1 MSKITF
7 RHSFHVLLAKKALS
21 QASSPPFSIFV
32 RMKNKLFVMSAA
44 SGAGKTTL
52 KDKVIGEFPD
62 IVYSIS
68 ATTRSPR
75 EGEVNGVHYF
85 FKTKE
90 EFEKLIKENGLI
102 EWNEVHGNY
111 YGTPKFFVEDMLRQ
125 GKRVLFDLDVF
136 GKVNF
141 DKVYPDATGILILP
155 PSEEELERRLRG
167 RGTDSEEV
175 IRLRLENA
183 KKEMEF
189 AKTKGKY
196 EYTIVN
202 DDLERAA
209 NELRAILSQK

>member
-1 MSKITF
+1 M
-7 RHSFHVLLAKKALS
+7 
-21 QASSPPFSIFV
+21 Q
-32 RMKNKLFVMSAA
+32 NKLFVMSAA

-68 ATTRSPR
+68 ATTRKPR

-90 EFEKLIKENGLI
+90 EFEQMIKDDALVEYNL
-102 EWNEVHGNY
+102 VHGNY
-111 YGTPKFFVEDMLRQ
+111 YGTPKSFVEDMLRQ
-125 GKRVLFDLDVF
+125 GKRVLFDIDVF

-141 DKVYPDATGILILP
+141 DKVYPEATGILILP

-175 IRLRLENA
+175 IRLRLENE

-196 EYTIVN
+196 EHIIVN
-202 DDLERAA
+202 DDLEKAA
-209 NELRAILSQK
+209 NELRAILKGE

>member
-1 MSKITF
+1 
-7 RHSFHVLLAKKALS
+7 
-21 QASSPPFSIFV
+21 
-32 RMKNKLFVMSAA
+32 MKNKLFVMSAA

-68 ATTRSPR
+68 ATTRKPR
-75 EGEVNGVHYF
+75 EGEVDGVHYF

-90 EFEKLIKENGLI
+90 EFEKLIKEDGLI

-125 GKRVLFDLDVF
+125 GKRVIFDLDVF

-167 RGTDSEEV
+167 RGTDSEDV

-196 EYTIVN
+196 EYTIIN

-209 NELRAILSQK
+209 DELRAILRKR

>member
-1 MSKITF
+1 
-7 RHSFHVLLAKKALS
+7 
-21 QASSPPFSIFV
+21 
-32 RMKNKLFVMSAA
+32 MKNKLFVMSAA

-90 EFEKLIKENGLI
+90 EFEKLIKEDGLI

-196 EYTIVN
+196 EYIIVN
-202 DDLERAA
+202 DDLEKAA
-209 NELRAILSQK
+209 NELRAILKGNK

>member
-1 MSKITF
+1 
-7 RHSFHVLLAKKALS
+7 
-21 QASSPPFSIFV
+21 
-32 RMKNKLFVMSAA
+32 MKNKLFVMSAA

-52 KDKVIGEFPD
+52 KDLVIKDFPD
-62 IVYSIS
+62 IKYSIS
-68 ATTRSPR
+68 ATTRKPR
-75 EGEVNGVHYF
+75 EGEIDGVHYF

-90 EFEKLIKENGLI
+90 EFEQMIKDDALVEYNL
-102 EWNEVHGNY
+102 VHGNY
-111 YGTPKFFVEDMLRQ
+111 YGTPKSFVENTLAE
-125 GKRVLFDLDVF
+125 GNRVLFDLDVF

-202 DDLERAA
+202 DDLEKAA
-209 NELRAILSQK
+209 NELRAILKNR

>member
-1 MSKITF
+1 
-7 RHSFHVLLAKKALS
+7 
-21 QASSPPFSIFV
+21 
-32 RMKNKLFVMSAA
+32 MKNKLFVMSAA

-90 EFEKLIKENGLI
+90 EFEQMIKDDALVEYNL
-102 EWNEVHGNY
+102 VHGNY
-111 YGTPKFFVEDMLRQ
+111 YGTPKSFVEDMLRQ
-125 GKRVLFDLDVF
+125 GKRVLFDIDVF

-141 DKVYPDATGILILP
+141 DKVYPEATGILILP

-196 EYTIVN
+196 EHIIVN
-202 DDLERAA
+202 DDLEKAA
-209 NELRAILSQK
+209 NELRAILKG

>member
-1 MSKITF
+1 MN
-7 RHSFHVLLAKKALS
+7 
-21 QASSPPFSIFV
+21 
-32 RMKNKLFVMSAA
+32 NKLFVMSAA

-68 ATTRSPR
+68 ATTRKPR
-75 EGEVNGVHYF
+75 EGEVDGVHYF

-90 EFEKLIKENGLI
+90 EFEKLIKEDGLI

-111 YGTPKFFVEDMLRQ
+111 YGTPKFFVEEMLRQ

-175 IRLRLENA
+175 IQLRLENA

-196 EYTIVN
+196 EFTIVN
-202 DDLERAA
+202 DDLEKAA
-209 NELRAILSQK
+209 NELREILK

>member
-1 MSKITF
+1 
-7 RHSFHVLLAKKALS
+7 
-21 QASSPPFSIFV
+21 
-32 RMKNKLFVMSAA
+32 MKNKLFVMSAA

-52 KDKVIGEFPD
+52 KDLVIKDFPD
-62 IVYSIS
+62 IKYSIS
-68 ATTRSPR
+68 ATTRKPR

-90 EFEKLIKENGLI
+90 EFEKLIKEDGLI

-111 YGTPKFFVEDMLRQ
+111 YGTPKSFVEQTLAE
-125 GKRVLFDLDVF
+125 GNRVLFDLDVF

-155 PSEEELERRLRG
+155 PSEEELEKRLRG

-175 IRLRLENA
+175 IQLRLHNA

-189 AKTKGKY
+189 AKTQGKY
-196 EYTIVN
+196 EYVIIN
-202 DDLERAA
+202 DDLQRAA
-209 NELRAILSQK
+209 NELREILKKKD

>member
-1 MSKITF
+1 M
-7 RHSFHVLLAKKALS
+7 
-21 QASSPPFSIFV
+21 
-32 RMKNKLFVMSAA
+32 
-44 SGAGKTTL
+44 
-52 KDKVIGEFPD
+52 
-62 IVYSIS
+62 YSIS
-68 ATTRSPR
+68 ATTRKPR
-75 EGEVNGVHYF
+75 EGEVDGVHYF

-90 EFEKLIKENGLI
+90 EFEKLIKEDGLI

-125 GKRVLFDLDVF
+125 GKRVIFDLDVF

-202 DDLERAA
+202 DDLEKAA
-209 NELRAILSQK
+209 NELRAILKNR

>member
-1 MSKITF
+1 
-7 RHSFHVLLAKKALS
+7 
-21 QASSPPFSIFV
+21 
-32 RMKNKLFVMSAA
+32 MKSKLFVMSAA

-68 ATTRSPR
+68 ATTRAPR

-90 EFEKLIKENGLI
+90 EFEQMIKDDALVEYNL
-102 EWNEVHGNY
+102 VHGNY
-111 YGTPKFFVEDMLRQ
+111 YGTPKSFVEDMLKQ
-125 GKRVLFDLDVF
+125 GKRVLFDIDVF

-141 DKVYPDATGILILP
+141 DKVYPEATGILILP

-175 IRLRLENA
+175 IQTRLRNA

-209 NELRAILSQK
+209 DELRKILTP

>member
-1 MSKITF
+1 
-7 RHSFHVLLAKKALS
+7 
-21 QASSPPFSIFV
+21 
-32 RMKNKLFVMSAA
+32 MKNKLFVMSAA

-68 ATTRSPR
+68 ATTRKPR

-90 EFEKLIKENGLI
+90 EFEQMIKDDALVEYNL
-102 EWNEVHGNY
+102 VHGNY
-111 YGTPKFFVEDMLRQ
+111 YGTPKSFVEDMLKQ
-125 GKRVLFDLDVF
+125 GKRVLFDIDVF

-141 DKVYPDATGILILP
+141 DKVYPEATGILILP

-175 IRLRLENA
+175 IRVRLENA

-196 EYTIVN
+196 EHVIVN
-202 DDLERAA
+202 DDLEKAA
-209 NELRAILSQK
+209 NELRAILKGE

>member
-1 MSKITF
+1 
-7 RHSFHVLLAKKALS
+7 
-21 QASSPPFSIFV
+21 
-32 RMKNKLFVMSAA
+32 MKNKLFVMSAA

-90 EFEKLIKENGLI
+90 EFEQMIKDDALVEYNL
-102 EWNEVHGNY
+102 VHGNY
-111 YGTPKFFVEDMLRQ
+111 YGTPKSFVEDMLRQ
-125 GKRVLFDLDVF
+125 GKRVLFDIDVF

-196 EYTIVN
+196 EYTIIN

-209 NELRAILSQK
+209 DELRAILKNR